1 MNIQIHTYYHFFKI
15 WKPKI
20 KTTKNRRRFS
30 KIHRFQNLQFLH
42 EISKTTL
49 LSTSKTNVWPYQIII
64 KFKKIFSFIH
74 QLSSSSILILWT
86 QIVTNNFHYPEI
98 PFHTLWNDHLNS
110 TSSNLFFAPL
120 TSLFA
125 HASLRILDCKIKYA
139 NGQTDMLIYSPPTPA
154 IIPTLWFHYFSIKS
168 WTFNP
173 FLYCR
178 RESSVKGF
186 KLTFLSL
193 DFYRNSLN
201 DIILIYEL
209 VGVKLLTKFFYRV
222 SLCKQIFKSRT
233 WLSRFS
239 LRLMQKFNF
248 IACTLET
255 KMLSMSSENVEGAWD
270 RILHDWLKV
279 TKYHS
284 RTFRFTFNPH
294 ALNAQITS
302 VCWAAEMRENPA
314 RTRIIKVKMMIHSEE
329 NKRKFFKFPF
339 IMLRSGE
346 RSKINRA
353 ADYWTDNAKIGK
365 YSVEKS
371 TQQLLCVRWDGAA
384 GILDDWIEWYLI
396 LKWPYFRSKIIR

>member
-1 MNIQIHTYYHFFKI
+1 M
-15 WKPKI
+15 
-20 KTTKNRRRFS
+20 
-30 KIHRFQNLQFLH
+30 
-42 EISKTTL
+42 
-49 LSTSKTNVWPYQIII
+49 
-64 KFKKIFSFIH
+64 
-74 QLSSSSILILWT
+74 
-86 QIVTNNFHYPEI
+86 TNNFHYPEI

-209 VGVKLLTKFFYRV
+209 VGVKLLTKFFYRI

-233 WLSRFS
+233 WLSWFS

-255 KMLSMSSENVEGAWD
+255 KMLSMLRKTWKGRETGYYTIDWRLQNITLALFDSHSTLMLLTHKLRRYAELQKWGKIPLEHGLSKWKWWFIRRKIKENSLNFPSSCSAPVKGA
-270 RILHDWLKV
+270 K
-279 TKYHS
+279 
-284 RTFRFTFNPH
+284 
-294 ALNAQITS
+294 
-302 VCWAAEMRENPA
+302 
-314 RTRIIKVKMMIHSEE
+314 
-329 NKRKFFKFPF
+329 
-339 IMLRSGE
+339 
-346 RSKINRA
+346 
-353 ADYWTDNAKIGK
+353 
-365 YSVEKS
+365 
-371 TQQLLCVRWDGAA
+371 
-384 GILDDWIEWYLI
+384 
-396 LKWPYFRSKIIR
+396 